1 MSGKVIGSM
10 PKKAIFFILL
20 LPALL
25 VPVRARAMDPVTM
38 AVFAPLALKAASIA
52 TPYVMRGMQS
62 GAVHMVKI
70 GYDMV
75 GIFRLPLG
83 LGQTLLGWPFG
94 YFKTG
99 IQNTTLGFVA
109 PFKLTWDVVLLPVA
123 LTGVSTGGNY

>member
-1 MSGKVIGSM
+1 M
-10 PKKAIFFILL
+10 PKKAILILL
-20 LPALL
+20 LAAAVLL
-25 VPVRARAMDPVTM
+25 PVRVRAMDPVTM

-52 TPYVMRGMQS
+52 MPYVMRGMQS

-75 GIFRLPLG
+75 AIFRLPLG

-94 YFKTG
+94 YFEKG
-99 IQNTTLGFVA
+99 IKNTTIGAVA
-109 PFKLTWDVVLLPVA
+109 PLKMTWDIVLLPVA

>member
-1 MSGKVIGSM
+1 M
-10 PKKAIFFILL
+10 PKKAFFFILL
-20 LPALL
+20 TMALL
-25 VPVRARAMDPVTM
+25 APVRVRAMDPVTM

-75 GIFRLPLG
+75 AISRLPLG

-99 IQNTTLGFVA
+99 IQNTALGAVA
-109 PFKLTWDVVLLPVA
+109 PFKMTWDIVLLPVA